1 MGCSVVDFLKRDQG
15 MIVYQLRQNSE
26 RFCSF
31 AANVG
36 TDHAI
41 YHRFDG
47 TPLKASWEELAIH
60 AADEPDERAQLP
72 DFALLGVVPVFSEQ
86 AVNALRDLLEL
97 NGELLSLRHARRKY
111 FAYNVTTMLD
121 ALDEGRS
128 RVSRFSDGGIMSI
141 EGYVFRP
148 GVLSD
153 AAIFKIPQLPG
164 AFVYVTEEFA
174 DRVRRAELLGF
185 VFRELWREAGAT

>member
-1 MGCSVVDFLKRDQG
+1 MVNFLDETQRV
-15 MIVYQLRQNSE
+15 IVHQLRQNPE

-36 TDHAI
+36 SKHAI

-47 TPLKASWEELAIH
+47 TPLGAAWKELAIH

-72 DFALLGVVPVFSEQ
+72 DFALLGLVPVFSEQ
-86 AVNALRDLLEL
+86 AVNALRDILEA
-97 NGELLSLRHARRKY
+97 NGELLPLQHARRKY
-111 FAYNVTTMLD
+111 FAYNVTTVLD
-121 ALDEGRS
+121 ALDEERS

-148 GVLSD
+148 GALSE
-153 AAIFKIPQLPG
+153 AVIFKIPQLPG
-164 AFVYVTEEFA
+164 AFVYVTEVFA
-174 DRVRRAELLGF
+174 DRVRQAELLGF
-185 VFRELWREAGAT
+185 VFRQIWTDGAPVA